1 MSKVCDI
8 CGKRPQTGSIISH
21 AHNVSKTRRMPNLKT
36 VKADVPG
43 RTKKVTLCTRCLRSG
58 AVKKAVTTARK
69 PAERAPASA

>member
-1 MSKVCDI
+1 MAKVCDI

-43 RTKKVTLCTRCLRSG
+43 RSKKVTLCTRCLRSG
-58 AVKKAVTTARK
+58 AVKKAVPAVRK
-69 PAERAPASA
+69 SA